1 MFAWI
6 SLCQK
11 PMNVALGIDVAGGS
25 KALVDYLNLLCNVK
39 RKRIYVFVKWLN
51 ILYKIV
57 FRKVYNSVV

>member
-1 MFAWI
+1 
-6 SLCQK
+6 
-11 PMNVALGIDVAGGS
+11 MNVALGIDVAGGS